1 MRIRIDAQKGVPLS
15 LAPQTKEQEIIQNVL
30 CIIHTVKGSVPCYR
44 DFGLDNSFLHRPTPI
59 AQSAFAAAIADAVRQ
74 YEPRATITRV
84 DFNHD
89 PFIPGAM
96 YPVLE
101 VTFLE

>member
-1 MRIRIDAQKGVPLS
+1 MRIRIDAQKGLPLS
-15 LAPQTKEQEIIQNVL
+15 LAPQTEEQEIIQNIL

-44 DFGLDNSFLHRPTPI
+44 EFGLDNTFLHRPTPI
-59 AQSAFAAAIADAVRQ
+59 AQSAFAAAIADAVREF
-74 YEPRATITRV
+74 EPRATITRV

-89 PFIPGAM
+89 PLDPGAM